1 MENQKQPIAQ
11 NVKKGKKL
19 LFHED
24 NRDQHPD
31 EASQKKMVATV
42 GGEDLLNCDLTDNEW
57 CMQYVD
63 SKKKVVLD
71 TAKKKGDNQL
81 DKDRSFMYGRILRLK
96 YEDSHYLNLIVMV
109 DYSKGVHKMFL
120 SEDRL
125 VKDLWF

>member
-42 GGEDLLNCDLTDNEW
+42 GGEDLLNCDLTDNE
-57 CMQYVD
+57 
-63 SKKKVVLD
+63 
-71 TAKKKGDNQL
+71 
-81 DKDRSFMYGRILRLK
+81 
-96 YEDSHYLNLIVMV
+96 
-109 DYSKGVHKMFL
+109 
-120 SEDRL
+120 
-125 VKDLWF
+125 